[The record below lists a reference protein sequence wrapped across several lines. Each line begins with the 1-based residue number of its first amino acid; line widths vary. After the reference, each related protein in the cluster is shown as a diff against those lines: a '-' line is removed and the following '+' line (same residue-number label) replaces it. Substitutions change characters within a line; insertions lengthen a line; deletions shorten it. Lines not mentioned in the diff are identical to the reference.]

1 MSQTSGVHI
10 HVTGIVQGVGF
21 RPFVYGLAK
30 RLNLTG
36 WVRNTSAGVDIEADG
51 TSEVLETFTELL
63 EVEAPPLAQ
72 IDEIIIATRQPNS
85 YSTFE
90 ILHSKVIPQAFQP
103 ISPDVSICD
112 DCLHELFDPEDHRY
126 LYPFINC
133 TNCGPRFTIIEDIPY
148 DRPNTTMA
156 AFEMCQYCAAEYGD
170 PANRRFHAQPVA
182 CPECGP
188 SVWLEENDDKITKLE
203 PGFNN
208 LNLQFNNQASIKS
221 IVITQQLL
229 SDGKIVAIKGLGG
242 FHLACDALNRNA
254 VLELRNRKLRV
265 DKPFALMMPDIM
277 TIETHC
283 LVNREEINLLESR
296 QRPVVIL
303 DRRPGSPIVSEIT
316 PGQQTIGVM
325 LPYTP
330 LHYLLFAKLDKNSPS
345 FDLPSVLV
353 MTSGNLSEEPI
364 AVENEE
370 ARINLSMLSD
380 AFLMHNRPIHTR
392 CDDSVFR
399 VFIDSSDNQSS
410 STLPVRRSRGYAPFP
425 VHLPFK
431 VPPILAAGAELKNTF
446 CFATNNYAFVSQH
459 IGDLENFETFL
470 SFENGISHY
479 ERLFRISPHVLA
491 YDLHPDY
498 MATRYALERAEREG
512 LSAFGIQHHHAHIAA
527 CMAENNHGNDE
538 KVIGVSFDGTGYGED
553 GAIWGGEF
561 LLSDYL
567 QYERPCHL
575 RYVPLPG
582 GDKAIR
588 EPWRM
593 ALVWLAQSGIEWLD
607 NFPSVEYAVQKST
620 ESMNLLE
627 ILDRQIQMGLNSPLT
642 SSMGRLF
649 DAVSALI
656 GVQQEINYEAQ
667 AAIELEA
674 LVDPDVKGAYPFN
687 IEIDYSRNNTVDN
700 VTRTIDP
707 TPLINMI
714 VDDLNNNVPTSIISA
729 RFHNSV
735 AEIVMNLC
743 TMLREEHNLSTIALS
758 GGVWQNL
765 TLFRKTVELLRK
777 HSFTVLTHRQV
788 PCNDGGISLGQA
800 VIAAKRYQSS
810 L

>member
-1 MSQTSGVHI
+1 M
-10 HVTGIVQGVGF
+10 
-21 RPFVYGLAK
+21 
-30 RLNLTG
+30 
-36 WVRNTSAGVDIEADG
+36 
-51 TSEVLETFTELL
+51 
-63 EVEAPPLAQ
+63 
-72 IDEIIIATRQPNS
+72 
-85 YSTFE
+85 
-90 ILHSKVIPQAFQP
+90 
-103 ISPDVSICD
+103 
-112 DCLHELFDPEDHRY
+112 
-126 LYPFINC
+126 
-133 TNCGPRFTIIEDIPY
+133 
-148 DRPNTTMA
+148 
-156 AFEMCQYCAAEYGD
+156 
-170 PANRRFHAQPVA
+170 
-182 CPECGP
+182 
-188 SVWLEENDDKITKLE
+188 
-203 PGFNN
+203 
-208 LNLQFNNQASIKS
+208 
-221 IVITQQLL
+221 
-229 SDGKIVAIKGLGG
+229 
-242 FHLACDALNRNA
+242 
-254 VLELRNRKLRV
+254 
-265 DKPFALMMPDIM
+265 
-277 TIETHC
+277 
-283 LVNREEINLLESR
+283 LESR

-303 DRRPGSPIVSEIT
+303 ERRPNSPIVPEIA

-330 LHYLLFAKLDKNSPS
+330 LHYLLFAKLDENSQS
-345 FDLPSVLV
+345 FDIPSVLV

-399 VFIDSSDNQSS
+399 VFKDSSDNQSS
-410 STLPVRRSRGYAPFP
+410 IALPIRRSRGYAPFP
-425 VHLPFK
+425 VHLPFV
-431 VPPILAAGAELKNTF
+431 VPPILASGAELKNTF
-446 CFATNNYAFVSQH
+446 CLATNNYGFVSHH

-470 SFENGISHY
+470 SFENGITHY

-567 QYERPCHL
+567 QYERVCHL

-593 ALVWLAQSGIEWLD
+593 ALVWLTQSGIEWSD
-607 NFPSVEYAVQKST
+607 NFPSVEHAAQKST
-620 ESMNLLE
+620 ASMNLLD
-627 ILDRQIQMGLNSPLT
+627 ILDRQIQTGLNSPLT

-656 GVQQEINYEAQ
+656 GVRQEINYEAQ

-687 IEIDYSRNNTVDN
+687 IEIEYSRNNTADN

-707 TPLINMI
+707 TPLINSI

-729 RFHNSV
+729 RFHNSA

-743 TMLREEHNLSTIALS
+743 TILSEEHNLSTIALS

-765 TLFRKTVELLRK
+765 TLFRKTVELLGK
-777 HSFTVLTHRQV
+777 HSFTVLTHSQV